1 MKDFQML
8 SPTQNTLLKAACMG
22 AVAGMRS
29 VLAPALVTKWLAD
42 GGRGEALESPYSL
55 LASRRTASVASTLSK
70 GEIIFDKLPV
80 TPPRISPAPLAA
92 RAVSG
97 AVCGA
102 TICKVAHERAYAGA
116 FVGAGAA
123 VGTAFLVYYLRQSL
137 GRKLPVPDAVLG
149 GIEDS
154 AAYAIGHSVLNAD

>member
-1 MKDFQML
+1 MKDFQRL
-8 SPTQNTLLKAACMG
+8 SPTQNTLLKVACIG

-29 VLAPALVTKWLAD
+29 VLAPALVSKWLAD
-42 GGRGEALESPYSL
+42 EGRGDELELPYSL
-55 LASRRTASVASTLSK
+55 LTSRRTASVVSTLAK

-80 TPPRISPAPLAA
+80 TPPRITPGPLAA

-102 TICKVAHERAYAGA
+102 TICKVAHERADTGA
-116 FVGAGAA
+116 LVGAGAA
-123 VGTAFLVYYLRQSL
+123 VGAAFLAYYLRQSL

-154 AAYAIGHSVLNAD
+154 AAYAIGHSVLDAD

>member
-1 MKDFQML
+1 ML
-8 SPTQNTLLKAACMG
+8 SPKQKLLLRVAGIG

-29 VLAPALVTKWLAD
+29 VLAPALVSKWLAD
-42 GGRGEALESPYSL
+42 NGRSNALEPPFSL
-55 LASRRTASVASTLSK
+55 LKSKRTASVVSALSK

-80 TPPRISPAPLAA
+80 TPPRISPGPLAA

-102 TICKVAHERAYAGA
+102 TICKVAHERVDVGA
-116 FVGAGAA
+116 LVGAGAA
-123 VGTAFLVYYLRQSL
+123 VSAAFLAYYLRQGL
-137 GRKLPVPDAVLG
+137 GRRLPVPDAVLG

-154 AAYAIGHSVLNAD
+154 AAYAIGHSVLDAY

>member
-1 MKDFQML
+1 
-8 SPTQNTLLKAACMG
+8 
-22 AVAGMRS
+22 MRS
-29 VLAPALVTKWLAD
+29 VLAPALLSKWLAD
-42 GGRGEALESPYSL
+42 KGRGKELESPYSL
-55 LASRRTASVASTLSK
+55 LASHRTASVANSLAA

-102 TICKVAHERAYAGA
+102 TICKVAHERTDAGA
-116 FVGAGAA
+116 LVGAGAA
-123 VGTAFLVYYLRQSL
+123 VGAAFLAYYLRQSL
-137 GRKLPVPDAVLG
+137 GRKLQVPDAILG

-154 AAYAIGHSVLNAD
+154 AAIAIGNSLLDSD